1 MGYDMT
7 RVDGHLSH
15 RGRGLMLLGFVWVL
29 VGVSSLIHNGHNIP
43 GPLSIVPDPLLGV
56 LWISTGLFG
65 VLFSAVG
72 AGRERTKW
80 AFAALLVP
88 VALRTL
94 SLLVAFVFGLF
105 IGHPYPDA
113 LIGGIAWFVVI
124 LITLHEA
131 STPVIPLPPL
141 REHL

>member
-1 MGYDMT
+1 MT

-15 RGRGLMLLGFVWVL
+15 RGRGLMLLGSVWVL
-29 VGVSSLIHNGHNIP
+29 LGVSVFIHSGHSTP

-56 LWISTGLFG
+56 LWIATGAFG
-65 VLFSAVG
+65 VAFSAVG

-88 VALRTL
+88 VSLRML

-113 LIGGIAWFVVI
+113 LVGSIVWLVVI
-124 LITLHEA
+124 LLTLHEA

-141 REHL
+141 RERP